1 LQEQVIF
8 EEGKLNRLNKNIK
21 LFLNYFLGPV
31 LFVWVCYSVWK
42 QISNQPDLEKHLQ
55 NIYAASTGKE
65 AWKLLAVILL
75 MFVNWGI
82 EARKWQVLLSGLHRI
97 SFLQSFKAIL
107 SGVAF
112 SLNTPNRIGEYGGR
126 VLFIPA
132 ENRIRAISLTIA
144 GSFSQLL
151 VTLSLGAAGLFFLS
165 DEFARTEIFNALRI
179 WMTVL
184 KTLVI
189 FAVVIGFVIYFRLSW
204 LIRGVEKLPGLERL
218 VKHIAVL
225 EGMNVTILLRVLTLS
240 LTRFM
245 VFIIQYVLMLQLMQ
259 VEVSWWQGFWSVSV
273 LFLLLATIPTI
284 ALLELGLRWEY
295 SIVLFSLFSTNIVG
309 MYAAATG
316 IWLINLVMPAMAGSL
331 FLLGIRIY
339 KSK

>member
-1 LQEQVIF
+1 MQEQVIF

-55 NIYAASTGKE
+55 NIYTASTGKE
-65 AWKLLAVILL
+65 AWKLLAVVLL

-165 DEFARTEIFNALRI
+165 DEFSRTEIFNALRI

-259 VEVSWWQGFWSVSV
+259 VEISWWQGFWSVSV

-295 SIVLFSLFSTNIVG
+295 SIVLFSLFSTNVVG

-316 IWLINLVMPAMAGSL
+316 IWLINLVLPAMAGSL

>member
-42 QISNQPDLEKHLQ
+42 QISNQPDLEKHLK
-55 NIYAASTGKE
+55 NIYSASTGKE
-65 AWKLLAVILL
+65 AWKLLAVLVL

-204 LIRGVEKLPGLERL
+204 LIRGVEKLPGFERL

-225 EGMNVTILLRVLTLS
+225 EGMNVTILLRVLALS

-259 VEVSWWQGFWSVSV
+259 VEISWWQGFWSVSV

-295 SIVLFSLFSTNIVG
+295 SIMLFSLFSTNIVG

-316 IWLINLVMPAMAGSL
+316 IWLINLVLPAMAGSL

>member
-55 NIYAASTGKE
+55 SIYSASTGKE
-65 AWKLLAVILL
+65 AWKLLAVIML

-189 FAVVIGFVIYFRLSW
+189 FAVVVGFVIYFRLSW

-259 VEVSWWQGFWSVSV
+259 VEISWWQGFWSVSV

-316 IWLINLVMPAMAGSL
+316 IWLINLVLPAMAGSL

>member
-55 NIYAASTGKE
+55 NIYSASTGSE
-65 AWKLLAVILL
+65 AWKLLTVILL

-82 EARKWQVLLSGLHRI
+82 EARKWQVLLSGLHSI

-204 LIRGVEKLPGLERL
+204 LIRGVEKLPGLERV

-225 EGMNVTILLRVLTLS
+225 EGMNVTILLRVLSLS

-259 VEVSWWQGFWSVSV
+259 VEISWWQGFWSVSV

-295 SIVLFSLFSTNIVG
+295 SIVLFSLFSTNVVG

-316 IWLINLVMPAMAGSL
+316 IWLINLVLPAMAGSL

>member
-1 LQEQVIF
+1 MQEQVIF
-8 EEGKLNRLNKNIK
+8 EEDKLYRLNKNIK

-55 NIYAASTGKE
+55 SIYLESTGGDS
-65 AWKLLAVILL
+65 WKLWVVMLL
-75 MFVNWGI
+75 MLVNWGI
-82 EARKWQVLLSGLHRI
+82 EARKWQVLLTSLQKI

-107 SGVAF
+107 SGVAL

-126 VLFIPA
+126 VLFIPS

-165 DEFARTEIFNALRI
+165 DELAKTEMFNALRI
-179 WMTVL
+179 WIAVL

-189 FAVVIGFVIYFRLSW
+189 FAVVIGFIIYFRLSW
-204 LIRGVEKLPGLERL
+204 LIRGVEKLPGLEKV

-225 EGMNVTILLRVLTLS
+225 ENMNVTILLRVLSLS

-259 VEVSWWQGFWSVSV
+259 VEISWWQGFWSVSV

-295 SIVLFSLFSTNIVG
+295 SILLFSLFSTNIVG

-316 IWLINLVMPAMAGSL
+316 IWLINLVLPAMAGSL
-331 FLLGIRIY
+331 FMLGIRVY
-339 KSK
+339 KLK